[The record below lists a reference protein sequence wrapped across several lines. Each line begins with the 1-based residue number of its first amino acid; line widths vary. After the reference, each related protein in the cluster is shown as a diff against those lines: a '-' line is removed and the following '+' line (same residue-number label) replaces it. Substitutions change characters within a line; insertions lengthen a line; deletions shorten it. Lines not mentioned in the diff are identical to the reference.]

1 LEDSWE
7 IAMKIKT
14 AFVYEHGH
22 ISMPGC
28 VKVQCIENGL
38 EGYIISLMLFLFL
51 RRDRQWNGR
60 RVLMEIHFLHQDL
73 KFAVCEC

>member
-1 LEDSWE
+1 MEDSWE

-38 EGYIISLMLFLFL
+38 EGYIISLMLLLFL
-51 RRDRQWNGR
+51 RRGQTVEWKKSINGNSLFTPR
-60 RVLMEIHFLHQDL
+60 L
-73 KFAVCEC
+73 KICCV